1 MANYSATFSGDF
13 TSYIAGKIFDAANMA
28 KEERERAIEEAKKYD
43 VDPKLRRGEFFGR
56 ALQSQFGGDLYNRTL
71 GIFDPRKSK
80 PETDRKSSREN
91 RYSAQFKY
99 PDRFARGQSVVD
111 PLIGTPAHVRNLP
124 EYQRIASPEERKF
137 KSESKMIQTA
147 RPEDMFGGKDK
158 TIKVKDQKLGVFLA
172 AVAESINASITSINQ
187 KLDETQSGVIEAK
200 VGIAGTIKKLEY
212 NADSLEQRLDAI
224 IATLREQMQQAKK
237 QTDKSEIKQKSQD
250 MKEQSDMSGTQ
261 RYVGVNDNQNDVR
274 QLNLLEDNKDRGAE
288 QLSLPID
295 DNQDGFERG
304 GIATGPDS
312 GYYAKLHGN
321 EQIIPLDNNYTQ
333 GEPSAVDGKVR
344 PKPEVAMLPK
354 YEMGTS
360 PEKGNIKTMDDM
372 FNKVIPVVM
381 NDKDRKEVK
390 DESEKLYA
398 GMELIPKATGIVTLG
413 LLQNSLGMMGPLA
426 GAVAPLIK
434 TLSSPIASSF
444 GVPNTVTDK
453 VVKQQETET
462 AEKTRRKV
470 TQSTPAMSTPTSGSQ
485 SPSGSGFQW
494 WNPFSWFRGNN
505 NNGRRTTG
513 SGGGTG
519 GGFGR
524 FVTGMATPIE
534 RMINAVAP
542 VSNRRTTAKGLRG
555 TNLKRIMHGTGEG
568 VPNLIRNNGFRGQM
582 GMLGEGVYGSV
593 KGWVADTYRGAGK
606 FKGVLPGQG
615 PRLDMLVPQGA
626 RTLRGATVVS
636 PRQANRG
643 LRMAEGILSGKYTG
657 PKAQSLLPLLTQQTP
672 TMLQAAQRSGM
683 GLAKLFS
690 KFIGVLNLPVVGDA
704 LFPEGT
710 AQYDQLT
717 GPNAY
722 YNAPG
727 YKGPKPF
734 NPPRQVNS
742 TTANSNTLNT
752 NSKNTAIARL
762 RHQQIKLDP
771 IILNNVQNAGRT
783 SPPAAPIRA
792 IETTGVSPVAKLY
805 PPI

>member
-1 MANYSATFSGDF
+1 MANYSATFSGDL
-13 TSYIAGKIFDAANMA
+13 TTYIAGKIFDAANMA

-124 EYQRIASPEERKF
+124 EYQQLASKEEKKY
-137 KSESKMIQTA
+137 KSQNKTLGQTTD
-147 RPEDMFGGKDK
+147 PDSMFNRDK
-158 TIKVKDQKLGVFLA
+158 PVKVRDQKLGTFLA
-172 AVAESINASITSINQ
+172 AVVESINSSIHDINK
-187 KLDETQSGVIEAK
+187 KLDETESGVIEAK
-200 VGIAGTIKKLEY
+200 EGIAGTIKQLEY
-212 NADSLEQRLDAI
+212 NADSLEEKLDAI
-224 IATLREQMQQAKK
+224 IAVLREQIRTARK
-237 QTDKSEIKQKSQD
+237 QSDTAEIRDKANEIKQATD
-250 MKEQSDMSGTQ
+250 LSGTE
-261 RYVGVNDNQNDVR
+261 RVVKPDEDPNKVR
-274 QLNLLEDNKDRGAE
+274 QLNLLEDSQDAGG

-390 DESEKLYA
+390 DESENLYA

-413 LLQNSLGMMGPLA
+413 LLQNALGMMGPLA
-426 GAVAPLIK
+426 GPVAPLIK

-444 GVPNTVTDK
+444 GVPDTVTDK
-453 VVKQQETET
+453 VVRQQETET

-505 NNGRRTTG
+505 NNGNNGRNGG
-513 SGGGTG
+513 SGGGILNSVQRVSNFMSNPVQSIMSRKPKG
-519 GGFGR
+519 LSIKGVQSGF
-524 FVTGMATPIE
+524 TGMAKEGFDAIMGGDKFRLGRFKPQILGRGAYSAPTLKGAMRYAGSQGSLGGKQTPGGVIKTIVPGSAP
-534 RMINAVAP
+534 RINFLEPQARVAP
-542 VSNRRTTAKGLRG
+542 ATFDKGKVLADKLLSGAYSNSPLANKLRNQLISGTAK
-555 TNLKRIMHGTGEG
+555 TA
-568 VPNLIRNNGFRGQM
+568 
-582 GMLGEGVYGSV
+582 LG
-593 KGWVADTYRGAGK
+593 GAKLG
-606 FKGVLPGQG
+606 G
-615 PRLDMLVPQGA
+615 RLL
-626 RTLRGATVVS
+626 
-636 PRQANRG
+636 
-643 LRMAEGILSGKYTG
+643 GILG
-657 PKAQSLLPLLTQQTP
+657 PILD
-672 TMLQAAQRSGM
+672 
-683 GLAKLFS
+683 LA
-690 KFIGVLNLPVVGDA
+690 
-704 LFPEGT
+704 FPEPT

-727 YKGPKPF
+727 YRGPKPF
-734 NPPRQVNS
+734 NPSQTPSNS
-742 TTANSNTLNT
+742 RVKSNSIDMKSREFALSRLNRSS
-752 NSKNTAIARL
+752 NN
-762 RHQQIKLDP
+762 LDP
-771 IILNNVQNAGRT
+771 IVINNMQQASAQKEESV
-783 SPPAAPIRA
+783 PIRA
-792 IETTGVSPVAKLY
+792 IATVGNHGLNQYYPSPY
-805 PPI
+805 

>member
-1 MANYSATFSGDF
+1 MANYSATFSGDL
-13 TSYIAGKIFDAANMA
+13 TTYIAGKIFDAANMA

-187 KLDETQSGVIEAK
+187 KLDETEFGVIEAK
-200 VGIAGTIKKLEY
+200 EGIAGTIKKLEY

-237 QTDKSEIKQKSQD
+237 QTDKSEIRQKSED
-250 MKEQSDMSGTQ
+250 VKKQSDMSGTQ

-295 DNQDGFERG
+295 DNQNGFERG

-344 PKPEVAMLPK
+344 PKPEMAMLPK

-360 PEKGNIKTMDDM
+360 PEKGNIETMDDM

-413 LLQNSLGMMGPLA
+413 LLQNALGMMGPLA
-426 GAVAPLIK
+426 GPVAPLIK

-444 GVPNTVTDK
+444 GVPDTVTDK

-462 AEKTRRKV
+462 AEKTRRKTV
-470 TQSTPAMSTPTSGSQ
+470 QSTPSMSTSSSGSQ
-485 SPSGSGFQW
+485 SSSGSGFQW
-494 WNPFSWFRGNN
+494 WNPLSWFRGNN
-505 NNGRRTTG
+505 NNGRNGG
-513 SGGGTG
+513 SGGGILG
-519 GGFGR
+519 QVGR

-534 RMINAVAP
+534 RMINTVAP

-672 TMLQAAQRSGM
+672 TMLQAAQSSGM

-690 KFIGVLNLPVVGDA
+690 KFLGVLNLPVIGDA

-710 AQYDQLT
+710 AQYDQIS

-727 YKGPKPF
+727 YRGPKPF
-734 NPPRQVNS
+734 SPPQEKRNTTETSNAVNS
-742 TTANSNTLNT
+742 T
-752 NSKNTAIARL
+752 SKNTAIAKL
-762 RHQQIKLDP
+762 RRPTSKLDP
-771 IILNNVQNAGRT
+771 IVINNVQSMST
-783 SPPAAPIRA
+783 TPSQDIPIRP
-792 IETTGVSPVAKLY
+792 ISTVGNSGLSDFYPSP
-805 PPI
+805 I